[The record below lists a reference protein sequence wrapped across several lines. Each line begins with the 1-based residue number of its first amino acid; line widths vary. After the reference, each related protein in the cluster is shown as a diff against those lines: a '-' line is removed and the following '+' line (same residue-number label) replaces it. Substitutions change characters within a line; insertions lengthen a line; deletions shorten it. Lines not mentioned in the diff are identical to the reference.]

1 MIPTSYINEQ
11 GRCWAAPSK
20 FLPLTFAEKSK
31 KKEPSQW
38 SSNSRPKISSSI
50 SPSYASYIPR
60 SNAVFRSEN
69 ASPHPYLLHP
79 NNRLVQRRLIPGQ
92 RPLLAPL
99 RLHGMDPRHRR
110 NTPVVEPHPT
120 FPADG
125 LVRVVGFVA
134 AAVGLV
140 VLWLVEAVEG
150 EGVVIVVATAAGRV
164 REVVPE

>member
-1 MIPTSYINEQ
+1 MLGSTQ
-11 GRCWAAPSK
+11 
-20 FLPLTFAEKSK
+20 
-31 KKEPSQW
+31 Q
-38 SSNSRPKISSSI
+38 I
-50 SPSYASYIPR
+50 SPAHVRWKVEEEGTVTVELQLQTEKHIFHFAQKKDIHRTSQNRKHRILPTTP
-60 SNAVFRSEN
+60 
-69 ASPHPYLLHP
+69 SPHPHLLHP
-79 NNRLVQRRLIPGQ
+79 NNRLIQRRLVPGQ
-92 RPLLAPL
+92 RPLIAPL
-99 RLHGMDPRHRR
+99 RLHGMNPWHRR

-150 EGVVIVVATAAGRV
+150 EGVVVVVAAAAGGV